1 MNSQVSFVDSS
12 LTFIK
17 AWTMLAHSMCSRD
30 TFRMDEWVVDNGGA
44 SGMAMTWRNI
54 PGQNAMN
61 AFWGIDLGASVSCG
75 IGLFVLVNY
84 GAVWNF
90 AVLH

>member
-1 MNSQVSFVDSS
+1 
-12 LTFIK
+12 
-17 AWTMLAHSMCSRD
+17 
-30 TFRMDEWVVDNGGA
+30 
-44 SGMAMTWRNI
+44 MAMTCRKI

-61 AFWGIDLGASVSCG
+61 AFWGIDLGSSVSCG